1 MKSNAY
7 LKSSLRSTK
16 IALARKMRAEGRLTR
31 EIAVALEVSQPTA
44 SAWTIGILPHNRQ
57 GLTQRKKQ
65 VSPVLKRMYEE
76 GIPITSIASIT
87 GIPAGTLY
95 GWRIELG
102 LPRNRRSLYV
112 TDEIRQRSRAQFSRD
127 PDGRLATEA
136 ARLYMQ
142 EEKATPEIAQA
153 LGVTAP
159 TVSCWL
165 KSAGIE
171 ARKGFTV
178 RTREKL
184 RQANLGSKCWN
195 WKGGITPERVR
206 LRVSLDM
213 KVAREACFR
222 RDDYA
227 CRDCGQRGGKL
238 NAHHIYPF
246 QSYPQLKFE
255 VSNVLT
261 LCKHCHDA
269 FHKAAGGPVHA
280 PIGPFL
286 PAQKKFEVR
295 ERPAIYQYRL
305 AA

>member
-1 MKSNAY
+1 
-7 LKSSLRSTK
+7 
-16 IALARKMRAEGRLTR
+16 MRTEGRLTR
-31 EIAVALEVSQPTA
+31 EIAVALGVSQPTA
-44 SAWTIGILPHNRQ
+44 SAWTIGILPHKRQ
-57 GLTQRKKQ
+57 GLIQRKRQ
-65 VSPVLKRMYEE
+65 VLPVLQRMYEE

-87 GIPAGTLY
+87 GIPPGTLY

-102 LPRNRRSLYV
+102 LPRNRRSVYV
-112 TDEIRQRSRAQFSRD
+112 TAEIRQRSRAQFSRD
-127 PDGRLATEA
+127 LDGRLATEA

-142 EEKATPEIAQA
+142 EEKSTPEIAQA
-153 LGVTAP
+153 LGVTPP

-171 ARKGFTV
+171 ARKGITV

-184 RQANLGSKCWN
+184 RQANLGSKRWN
-195 WKGGITPERVR
+195 WTGGITPERVR

-213 KVAREACFR
+213 KLARESCFR
-222 RDDYA
+222 RDDYT

-255 VSNVLT
+255 VSNLLT
-261 LCKHCHDA
+261 RCKHCHDA
-269 FHKAAGGPVHA
+269 FHKAAGVPVHA
-280 PIGPFL
+280 TIGSFL

-295 ERPAIYQYRL
+295 EQPAIYQYRL